1 VLSDSFGPPV
11 GPAADDTGRLAAIA
25 AASDAFSEAVP
36 DIEALLGIIAEQI
49 SRTTG
54 DFCSVVLLSS
64 DGQRIE
70 PVAAYHPDPRVLQD
84 ASALLG
90 IPIELNA
97 SGPWKTV
104 LQERRSVVIG
114 IDPDHL
120 PANVA
125 PHQARHIQRWR
136 IREAAM
142 IPMVAQDRVVGGLN
156 LNRMEGSAPLREED
170 IRLLEGLASR
180 AGRAIATAQLMR
192 DQKLTASELEIK
204 VAERLK
210 ELSAT
215 NKFLDSV
222 IENIPNMVFVK
233 DAVELRFVRFNLA
246 GEKLLGLSRE
256 EMIGKNDFDFFPAQE
271 AEQFVTADR
280 QTLRSRLLVDIPEE
294 SIQTKAKGTRLL
306 HTKKIP
312 ILDASGEP
320 AFLLG
325 ISEDITDAKV
335 VQEALRQAQE
345 QADSANRAKSRFLAS
360 MSHELRTPL
369 NAILGFS
376 ELLSDAKTGQF
387 DDATRSRFLA
397 SIHSSGTHL
406 LQLINDILDLSKVE
420 AGQMELHFQPVELGL
435 VIADVR
441 STVEPLARS
450 KAIEVNTDPFPEFPL
465 IADPAKVRQMLLNLV
480 SNAIKFTPR
489 GGRIDIRVR
498 RVETWVDIAVHDT
511 GIGIAKED
519 LSRLFQ
525 EFQQLDADSGQR
537 QEGTGLG
544 LALTRRFAQLHGGQV
559 SVESAVG
566 SGSTF
571 TLRLPLQATN
581 LASPAPSAPGAVPK
595 VAAVD
600 PRRPLVLVVEDNPQA
615 AEILERHLDAGG
627 FRIEVA
633 RTGPEALTMAR
644 DLKPVAITLDILL
657 PEVDGWEVLNR
668 LKADEAT
675 RDIPVVVVS
684 VIDNPALGRAL
695 GAFDYFVK
703 PVDGKAL
710 LSRLSQYAFTARV
723 KGAPVRVLVVD
734 DEQANLD
741 LLEALLKPAGF
752 GVLRAG
758 GGQEGIDLAKSQM
771 PDLIFLDLMMPE
783 VTGFDVVEALRAEE
797 ATSSIPIMIL
807 TSKTLTEDD
816 KRELNGQVAAIFQR
830 NSVAGTD
837 LTAWLRGIVTNRQSP

>member
-1 VLSDSFGPPV
+1 MQ
-11 GPAADDTGRLAAIA
+11 
-25 AASDAFSEAVP
+25 
-36 DIEALLGIIAEQI
+36 ALLAIIAEQI

-222 IENIPNMVFVK
+222 IENIPNMVFAK

-627 FRIEVA
+627 FRIELA

-752 GVLRAG
+752 AVLRAG

>member
-1 VLSDSFGPPV
+1 M
-11 GPAADDTGRLAAIA
+11 
-25 AASDAFSEAVP
+25 
-36 DIEALLGIIAEQI
+36 EALLGIIAEQI

-571 TLRLPLQATN
+571 TLRLPLQATT

-627 FRIEVA
+627 FRIELA